1 MGLESDSLNPYF
13 YYMEKKE
20 DNPIM
25 AGKITYRIGIEG
37 DTSKLQASLQQALQS
52 LNKIST
58 LSTGGALTQDMRE
71 AAKAAQQLN
80 VYLQSATTSTGKID
94 LSKFSAS
101 LKAGG
106 LELKDYAN
114 KLQAIGPAGEK
125 AFLEVASAISKAEL
139 PIRRTSKLLD
149 GLWTTM
155 KNTVRW
161 QLTSSTLHGFMG
173 ALNTAFGYSKDL
185 NRSLNSIQ
193 IVTNKATED
202 MGKFAE
208 NANKAA
214 KALSTTTTEYTDAS
228 LIYYQQGLSDQ
239 EVEGRTNT
247 TIKLANVARESA
259 EQASEQMT
267 AIWNNFYDG
276 SKSLEYYADVMTA
289 LGASTA
295 SSTQEISAGLQ
306 KFAAIAE
313 SVGLSYEYAAAAL
326 ATVTATTRESAD
338 VVGTAYRTL
347 FARIQGLLQD
357 EEQDDGTNL
366 NKYSKALAAVGINI
380 KDTSGELKGMN
391 QILDEMGAKWDN
403 LSKAQQLAL
412 AQTVAGVR
420 QYTQLI
426 ALMDNWDFFQEN
438 LVTAMGSEG
447 SLEQQAQIYAKS
459 WEAARDR
466 VKAASE
472 DIYDSII
479 NPQMF
484 IDADDA
490 LTPILTGVA
499 NIVDAMG
506 GLKGILVTTGYAM
519 TALYGDKIAQS
530 IRDMIYNVS
539 VLSGKELERQRTIKA
554 TVAALAEQMA
564 LDSADSNSRMI
575 NDTQIQAQKV
585 VLQNQLNEK
594 AKELSSIQYEQLK
607 NEIALVEQIG
617 QAAVA
622 YGESASQAENRA
634 DIISSQLIL
643 ADKTIYDFSK
653 KTAQK
658 LQQSLKQSFKS
669 LGGNKALI
677 SLNDIIDTKDFK
689 KFNLDNILTGF
700 KDLNKYKGNLIELK
714 TQFQGLKEGISM
726 SSPEVQ
732 KLADE
737 FKKLTGQNLNI
748 SDINSAVE
756 QLDQQ
761 LDLASIS
768 AQQLSDIM
776 TGKMQVPASM
786 LKQLADE
793 AAKAGNNTM
802 AATLSTQAYKQ
813 ELDNI
818 TKAIETSRSNIM
830 DWSNKIVAGARA
842 LASVGMAIQSIKNLG
857 SIWNDDDA
865 ELGDKIIQTMTSLGM
880 IIPSLITAYQGLTGT
895 LTANTLAKVK
905 NMEADAAVSYAS
917 SHKIMM
923 AIAGVTVAKDAET
936 GAVIANTAAW
946 YANPVIWG
954 VALLVGGIA
963 LITGA
968 LNAQAKALEETTQR
982 TIDHAKSTKEEL
994 DSNTDL
1000 IQNTQQILDLYKE
1013 HGDNKDQ
1020 LDEKTRAL
1028 ADAYDLEGAA
1038 LAKLTGQYEDYDNV
1052 IKLAREKQHEELLKT
1067 LNSQEEAVE
1076 ASALKVLAKAREGS
1090 GHLSGNF
1097 YDLPLGGGD
1106 RESEKVIDIL
1116 RKYMPERSRQLGSS
1130 SGELM
1135 IDANDPQE
1143 MLKLYDQFNQ
1153 TIDEA
1158 NRTMTVLE
1166 RTNSGAYQNIVKWR
1180 DKMSESIEEYR
1191 QLVDNVNEIRLRLN
1205 SSLSDENIDDFK
1217 SFKEWAE
1224 KAKEEIAGMGYEG
1237 DKLEKMFN
1245 TLVAS
1250 STNPAIQS
1258 FKELYD
1264 VINDIKNLVNDPAL
1278 RDNIES
1284 IVSSEK
1290 YDENILALISWG
1302 SVTNETWK
1310 SAYKVAEQYYN
1321 ALEKINQGQK
1331 QLEDVQSI
1339 RDAIKNGE
1347 DIDFEKLS
1355 NVLSNAEGE
1364 IVEFSS
1370 FLRMSVAEQDRYLRE
1385 LTIDAYQ
1392 SMLQGQIESIYS
1404 QKENIALSNEFLAT
1418 VNSKELDKAYEITS
1432 AWKEAA
1438 QARIEYNNALNNND
1452 IEFDAEKYADSL
1464 NTIGYTIEQ
1473 LNELSDED
1481 FSNKMNEATES
1492 YQQFIDTVNSN
1503 QNAIDSANNGIIAA
1517 KESIR
1522 ILTYEFAFSFD
1533 SVSDF
1538 KEAIQDVPEA
1548 MQYFTEAAIALD
1560 KALDIESLDK
1570 EELIEYTDY
1579 LKEAADEI
1587 DNLNDNLDDVDAE
1600 TIAKGIMKMND
1611 AIEELANNFEDWY
1624 DILNNS
1630 TESSEEFFNAMDN
1643 TRDAVS
1649 KLLDISKDFVSS
1661 NFIQDNLELIK
1672 EAATGS
1678 AEAIDQL
1685 KQNLSE
1691 QIIINI
1697 VGVDRLED
1705 LPIEIM
1711 TQWQWLQDYL
1721 ANTNFELGP
1730 VNDQAFIDA
1739 LNNLVVSTGM
1749 TVDQVNALC
1758 DSMGFEAK
1766 WEKSSIPYETK
1777 VPITSVEHVREVSEY
1792 DEHGNPIH
1800 WIDKEYPTV
1809 TDYVAN
1815 SGSYDAFAVD
1825 VAADGKPATPKI
1837 SGLTK
1842 KATGSYNN
1850 YSSSNA
1856 GGGSPGKSSGGSK
1869 KGKTHK
1875 PEEKKDIKDIQER
1888 YHEINRQIKRQNDL
1902 LDDVGNAVDRAY
1914 GGSKLKG
1921 FSSQLSALQR
1931 QQENYLSKLAEA
1943 ENYLDQDLSRLQGLF
1958 DNIQLDANGEI
1969 LNYSALLEQTVNE
1982 HNAFIEQYNAF
1993 LEAYSAMT
2001 QAEQEANEAAYNA
2014 WVARKEMMEQ
2024 TFQARQDALKQYES
2038 TLDTI
2043 QEMRDAIEDNLRAQ
2057 ADAKLSQ
2064 VEYKLEIVLD
2074 VKEMKDALREFDKQ
2088 VNEIFG
2094 DALTH
2099 GLSVA
2104 NLDRDQAQA
2113 EADMYPEYKR
2123 QYDELVN
2130 LYNTGDQ
2137 YMDKERIIEDIQ
2149 DLQGKVLGSAE
2160 AIVEWVNSIE
2170 DLIPDA
2176 IDAARERYNLFTDQL
2191 EHNTTVLD
2199 TVKELYTLQGTTYK
2213 TMEGFNRLQ
2222 KVSQERLESQ
2232 LAQSQLQR
2240 AWYDEARVRFEEA
2253 QARLDS
2259 LNGDESDLR
2268 YDTYKKERDAL
2279 LEEMNEAEESYL
2291 SLAKDA
2297 METAQAMYE
2306 EQLEKAV
2313 YDFGQIVSNGVGL
2326 DLLQDKYDHYI
2337 ETNGRYLDKVNEAY
2351 QTTAWFNKLQQD
2363 IDKAT
2368 NSATRDRLKALQEEI
2383 NIRRENNK
2391 LSQYDLDI
2399 LNAKYEV
2406 LQAQMALEDAQ
2417 NAKNQLQ
2424 LVRDSQGNWNYQY
2437 TADQDQVANAQQELL
2452 DKENEWYNIAK
2463 QQVTDVTGEII
2474 ATWQECQEKIREIY
2488 SDMTLTDEE
2497 RADRAAEIYSYYT
2510 DKIKYLEE
2518 EKQIAISDMTEAG
2531 NANLFAAA
2539 VIMGDE
2545 LTDLTGMTSDD
2556 IQAIVQQG
2564 GDDVIGLL
2572 TKDNET
2578 IKNIIASNT
2587 NLIDLF
2593 DNVYARDLNNMT
2605 ITSDKF
2611 ESALQ
2616 KTLDRAQS
2624 DYDKFRDKVIEVADK
2639 TGTSLDKLDEKT
2651 NEVAYSTDRLRDS
2664 GLEASQALWNM
2675 IDVTINATQGYLNM
2689 AQSIWATVE
2698 ALRALAAAQASFVES
2713 QANSGDFDG
2722 SGYGGGGSSS
2732 GGRGSGGSGN
2742 TGGGNGL
2749 SNKSIDEQLGI
2760 AYAIWNG
2767 TAGWGNGADRRKNIE
2782 SKFGAGAYET
2792 YQGLV
2797 NDYDIKSKAASG
2809 AWTKDIGVYSY
2820 DELRRKYGISAYA
2833 SGGYTGDFS
2842 DAKLAFLH
2850 EKELVLNQDDTKNI
2864 LATVGIARDIF
2875 SSIEK
2880 AIDGNSIAAM
2890 ALMAERLGMSAI
2902 PSTHDSIE
2910 QTIHIDEVSFPNI
2923 TSADGLE
2930 EAFRALPDRAKQW
2943 SKIRKD

>member
-25 AGKITYRIGIEG
+25 AGKITYRIGLEG

-80 VYLQSATTSTGKID
+80 IYLQSATTSTGKID

-106 LELKDYAN
+106 VELKDYAN

-259 EQASEQMT
+259 QQASEQMT

-306 KFAAIAE
+306 KFAAIAD

-447 SLEQQAQIYAKS
+447 SLEQQAQTYAKS

-472 DIYDSII
+472 DVYDSII
-479 NPQMF
+479 NPQAF
-484 IDADDA
+484 IEVDNA
-490 LTPILTGVA
+490 LTPILTGIA
-499 NIVDAMG
+499 KLIDGMG
-506 GLKGILVTTGYAM
+506 GLKGILTTTGYIM
-519 TALYGDKIAQS
+519 TTLYSEQIAQS
-530 IRDMIYNVS
+530 LRDMAYNVS
-539 VLSGKELERQRTIKA
+539 VLSGKELDRQRELKKTIA
-554 TVAALAEQMA
+554 LLAEQVA
-564 LDSADSNSRMI
+564 LDSAASDIHTI
-575 NDTQIQAQKV
+575 NDTQMRNTQV
-585 VLQNQLNEK
+585 GLQIQLNEK
-594 AKELSSIQYEQLK
+594 QKELSSIQLEQLQNQINL
-607 NEIALVEQIG
+607 NESLGQQAVIYDNIANS
-617 QAAVA
+617 AK
-622 YGESASQAENRA
+622 ESADLIGRDLLLSNKTVYELGEDAAN
-634 DIISSQLIL
+634 QLWDSL
-643 ADKTIYDFSK
+643 YTNFSEF
-653 KTAQK
+653 ANN
-658 LQQSLKQSFKS
+658 KS
-669 LGGNKALI
+669 LI
-677 SLNDIIDTKDFK
+677 SLNNII
-689 KFNLDNILTGF
+689 NLDEDINLDSLLSGF
-700 KDLNKYKGNLIELK
+700 KELNSYKGSIDQLVK
-714 TQFQGLKEGISM
+714 QFQGLKSNIEL
-726 SSPEVQ
+726 SSPEIQ
-732 KLADE
+732 KLINE
-737 FKKLTGQNLNI
+737 FNQLTGKEMSISSIDDAVHQLNEELKL
-748 SDINSAVE
+748 SDNAAKELVDVLVN
-756 QLDQQ
+756 QLHTP
-761 LDLASIS
+761 ASILQDFANK
-768 AQQLSDIM
+768 AQ
-776 TGKMQVPASM
+776 
-786 LKQLADE
+786 E
-793 AAKAGNNTM
+793 AGNNTI
-802 AATLSTQAYKQ
+802 AANLATQAYIQSTHELSAAISGATNNLSGISELIVATSQGLMRLSTGIQAIKNIGSIWSNEDLSLGEKFIQSLSAISMLIPSLVAVHTLYKKVLDQTGQSSIKAALAESLRAASTGAAGAAAGAATPPTAALAVAVNALLAPLMLIVTIAGLILAVVIPIISALIETEDEARESIQQATEAYEEQKRELESLNNELQTTKDRIEELNNQDTLTIVEQEELEKLKQ
-813 ELDNI
+813 QEASLERQVALQEKLAAEARKTQQEKIEDKFLKSTGSLSQGYVGSIQSDMYRLNTGDVILGQLSMLNSQLMYEQNEDTKAALNKQLKIWQDFYDRYNEFQPDPDLWLEVQIAGLDETASNYQDMVNQLSATRDNWIKEEEFLRAQWISENSEQIQQAEQDYNSYVANILAGLDYEEEKLVEFQKRISDIRHNIYTEGEYEQNFLQPILDNQ
-818 TKAIETSRSNIM
+818 
-830 DWSNKIVAGARA
+830 
-842 LASVGMAIQSIKNLG
+842 SVKQISSPLYNTLLNGDSIDAQGLISESIKNELLIAGISVDEFLNWLNDKVDSTKDKIVKKFGEAFDFESLTKEDWDVLMTVNLDNFDSVEELKEFLDNYENNTISVDINGLDSLRELLELLNDSQQALEKALNSYKSQGYLTMDQVQDLIEADESYAQYVTKIGDAYVLTNQSLQDFLDLEEKERQALDATIKSIKEKNSVNADYVQNYSNMWESLLEKTKDANVLDKYNFSDENDLKLFQERTEQLKENAQAYQEG
-857 SIWNDDDA
+857 SISAEEYFRTIGNRLSGINTGFQELNKEIDDNIEKTDLYEA
-865 ELGDKIIQTMTSLGM
+865 TLVAATGQIADGLIDLNKQFKTGTITMDQYYRGT
-880 IIPSLITAYQGLTGT
+880 IEATKSLITAQSKLNGNIIKVDGVWQLKDGIDQSTLSAEEYTRAIQDINDLNTWEKQVSQANDLIGIVDTLVDHYDYLVQYADSFGSIDFTIDNNFDTTAAEFQDLCSDISNNLITLEQANNESYKRILQGVLDQGIT
-895 LTANTLAKVK
+895 LTNGLNTSATELMNSMQNNAQL
-905 NMEADAAVSYAS
+905 
-917 SHKIMM
+917 
-923 AIAGVTVAKDAET
+923 T
-936 GAVIANTAAW
+936 GAV
-946 YANPVIWG
+946 VDSMMH
-954 VALLVGGIA
+954 
-963 LITGA
+963 
-968 LNAQAKALEETTQR
+968 E
-982 TIDHAKSTKEEL
+982 S
-994 DSNTDL
+994 SNT
-1000 IQNTQQILDLYKE
+1000 
-1013 HGDNKDQ
+1013 
-1020 LDEKTRAL
+1020 
-1028 ADAYDLEGAA
+1028 
-1038 LAKLTGQYEDYDNV
+1038 
-1052 IKLAREKQHEELLKT
+1052 
-1067 LNSQEEAVE
+1067 
-1076 ASALKVLAKAREGS
+1076 
-1090 GHLSGNF
+1090 
-1097 YDLPLGGGD
+1097 
-1106 RESEKVIDIL
+1106 
-1116 RKYMPERSRQLGSS
+1116 
-1130 SGELM
+1130 
-1135 IDANDPQE
+1135 
-1143 MLKLYDQFNQ
+1143 
-1153 TIDEA
+1153 
-1158 NRTMTVLE
+1158 
-1166 RTNSGAYQNIVKWR
+1166 
-1180 DKMSESIEEYR
+1180 
-1191 QLVDNVNEIRLRLN
+1191 
-1205 SSLSDENIDDFK
+1205 
-1217 SFKEWAE
+1217 
-1224 KAKEEIAGMGYEG
+1224 
-1237 DKLEKMFN
+1237 
-1245 TLVAS
+1245 
-1250 STNPAIQS
+1250 
-1258 FKELYD
+1258 
-1264 VINDIKNLVNDPAL
+1264 
-1278 RDNIES
+1278 
-1284 IVSSEK
+1284 
-1290 YDENILALISWG
+1290 
-1302 SVTNETWK
+1302 
-1310 SAYKVAEQYYN
+1310 
-1321 ALEKINQGQK
+1321 
-1331 QLEDVQSI
+1331 
-1339 RDAIKNGE
+1339 
-1347 DIDFEKLS
+1347 
-1355 NVLSNAEGE
+1355 
-1364 IVEFSS
+1364 
-1370 FLRMSVAEQDRYLRE
+1370 
-1385 LTIDAYQ
+1385 
-1392 SMLQGQIESIYS
+1392 
-1404 QKENIALSNEFLAT
+1404 
-1418 VNSKELDKAYEITS
+1418 
-1432 AWKEAA
+1432 
-1438 QARIEYNNALNNND
+1438 
-1452 IEFDAEKYADSL
+1452 
-1464 NTIGYTIEQ
+1464 
-1473 LNELSDED
+1473 
-1481 FSNKMNEATES
+1481 
-1492 YQQFIDTVNSN
+1492 
-1503 QNAIDSANNGIIAA
+1503 
-1517 KESIR
+1517 
-1522 ILTYEFAFSFD
+1522 
-1533 SVSDF
+1533 
-1538 KEAIQDVPEA
+1538 
-1548 MQYFTEAAIALD
+1548 
-1560 KALDIESLDK
+1560 
-1570 EELIEYTDY
+1570 
-1579 LKEAADEI
+1579 
-1587 DNLNDNLDDVDAE
+1587 
-1600 TIAKGIMKMND
+1600 
-1611 AIEELANNFEDWY
+1611 
-1624 DILNNS
+1624 
-1630 TESSEEFFNAMDN
+1630 
-1643 TRDAVS
+1643 
-1649 KLLDISKDFVSS
+1649 
-1661 NFIQDNLELIK
+1661 
-1672 EAATGS
+1672 
-1678 AEAIDQL
+1678 
-1685 KQNLSE
+1685 
-1691 QIIINI
+1691 
-1697 VGVDRLED
+1697 
-1705 LPIEIM
+1705 
-1711 TQWQWLQDYL
+1711 
-1721 ANTNFELGP
+1721 
-1730 VNDQAFIDA
+1730 
-1739 LNNLVVSTGM
+1739 
-1749 TVDQVNALC
+1749 
-1758 DSMGFEAK
+1758 
-1766 WEKSSIPYETK
+1766 
-1777 VPITSVEHVREVSEY
+1777 ITSVSQAAGLVLEKL
-1792 DEHGNPIH
+1792 GNLISNFDYNLDFTPYVKSWGKLQIQD
-1800 WIDKEYPTV
+1800 WIEGKASLPFELPTL
-1809 TDYVAN
+1809 
-1815 SGSYDAFAVD
+1815 GL
-1825 VAADGKPATPKI
+1825 KI
-1837 SGLTK
+1837 SGSGGASVQDFAGALSEAANFLSSK
-1842 KATGSYNN
+1842 GTGTGQ
-1850 YSSSNA
+1850 
-1856 GGGSPGKSSGGSK
+1856 GGIYDYGIESPKYDPSGVLDPDRISTDNIRDKNSGSK
-1869 KGKTHK
+1869 KGS
-1875 PEEKKDIKDIQER
+1875 EKKKEELKDLKDIEDR

-1902 LDDVGNAVDRAY
+1902 LDDIDNAVDRAY

-1943 ENYLDQDLSRLQGLF
+1943 ENYLDQDLSRLQSLF
-1958 DNIQLDANGEI
+1958 DNVQLDANGEI

-2001 QAEQEANEAAYNA
+2001 QAEQEANQAAYNA

-2123 QYDELVN
+2123 QYDELVD

-2199 TVKELYTLQGTTYK
+2199 TVKELYILQGTTYK

-2279 LEEMNEAEESYL
+2279 LAEMNEAEESYL

-2326 DLLQDKYDHYI
+2326 DLLQDKYNHYI

-2452 DKENEWYNIAK
+2452 DKENEWYSIAK

-2474 ATWQECQEKIREIY
+2474 ATWQECQDKIREIY
-2488 SDMTLTDEE
+2488 SNMTLTDEE

-2556 IQAIVQQG
+2556 IQAIVEQG

-2593 DNVYARDLNNMT
+2593 DNVYAKDLNNMT

-2616 KTLDRAQS
+2616 KTLDRAQT
-2624 DYDKFRDKVIEVADK
+2624 DYEQFRDKVIDVADK

-2689 AQSIWATVE
+2689 AQSIWSTVE

-2722 SGYGGGGSSS
+2722 SGYDG
-2732 GGRGSGGSGN
+2732 GGRGSGSSGN

-2749 SNKSIDEQLGI
+2749 SNKPIDEQLGI

-2767 TAGWGNGADRRKNIE
+2767 TAGWGNGAERKKNIE
-2782 SKFGAGAYET
+2782 NKFGAGAYET
-2792 YQGLV
+2792 YQSLV
-2797 NDYDIKSKAASG
+2797 NDYDIRNKAATG
-2809 AWTKDIGVYSY
+2809 AWTNDIGVYSY

-2864 LATVGIARDIF
+2864 LTTVGIARDIF

-2880 AIDGNSIAAM
+2880 AIDGNGIAAM

-2902 PSTHDSIE
+2902 PSTRDSIE

-2943 SKIRKD
+2943 SRIKKD